1 MINRFYRHLPTFN
14 EKNSYGPSSQAIDID
29 SFINHARS
37 LNRPTIDNDINEDII
52 NQQIEDIRKEDD
64 KMLSS
69 PTLLQSIKDHS
80 DRYKNRRKPKTID
93 KANEI
98 KDIFEPP
105 QRCFQHDSMTEYYMR
120 NTDEGDVNAAET
132 QSIDARGKNW
142 DYSTVVIEVESKV
155 PTLNGILER
164 TDVVLLS
171 SKHTLGHLRDKLK
184 CEADGAPYASSNK
197 SSCFVFEAVA
207 YLDKRKEGWE
217 TYEESVKQ
225 LSLRDISTKS
235 IENVPLG
242 ELPIRTGRFGWM
254 VHSGGCEH
262 ALQITGVRLKG
273 TRETLPRYKF
283 SKLDRTQKPICGICD
298 KKQAALITYKD
309 RLGAENSTYWCDIC
323 FDNIHQ
329 GFNTNDLNVYP
340 VK

>member
-1 MINRFYRHLPTFN
+1 MNHPRDAFSEY
-14 EKNSYGPSSQAIDID
+14 AIF
-29 SFINHARS
+29 SVFF
-37 LNRPTIDNDINEDII
+37 
-52 NQQIEDIRKEDD
+52 
-64 KMLSS
+64 LSAC
-69 PTLLQSIKDHS
+69 LLTQS
-80 DRYKNRRKPKTID
+80 R
-93 KANEI
+93 
-98 KDIFEPP
+98 
-105 QRCFQHDSMTEYYMR
+105 HDSMTEYYMR

-262 ALQITGVRLKG
+262 ALQITGVRYVLHFPQSFIKKTQVEG
-273 TRETLPRYKF
+273 YPR
-283 SKLDRTQKPICGICD
+283 D
-298 KKQAALITYKD
+298 ITP
-309 RLGAENSTYWCDIC
+309 L
-323 FDNIHQ
+323 Q
-329 GFNTNDLNVYP
+329 V
-340 VK
+340 